1 MTVRVVNSHEA
12 KTKLSALIRDAH
24 AGIDVVLA
32 RNGQPV
38 AKLIPWPP
46 PRPERVPGAWRG
58 QVHDDDDLVGP
69 DPAVVALFLGDHESK
84 SE

>member
-1 MTVRVVNSHEA
+1 MTVRVVNTHEA

-58 QVHDDDDLVGP
+58 QVHENHDIVGP
-69 DPAVVALFLGDHESK
+69 DPQVEALFLNARDSR